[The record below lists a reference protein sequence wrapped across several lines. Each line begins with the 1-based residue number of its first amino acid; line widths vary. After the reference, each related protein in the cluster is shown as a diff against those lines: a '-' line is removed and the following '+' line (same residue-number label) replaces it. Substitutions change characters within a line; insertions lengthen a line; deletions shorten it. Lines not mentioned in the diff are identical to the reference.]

1 MTTRVLLRTKDTKN
15 WPKAAESLW
24 LLKEHPHALDS
35 TTASPYGL
43 VLFASPI
50 LTLSRQVLKVA
61 LQSKGCNRHVNREL
75 TW

>member
-1 MTTRVLLRTKDTKN
+1 MTTRVLLRTEDTKN

-50 LTLSRQVLKVA
+50 LTLS
-61 LQSKGCNRHVNREL
+61 
-75 TW
+75 